1 MPMRQGPQI
10 LTASCYCTS
19 CQEAGR
25 RFEELEVRARGGR
38 ECFDPL
44 LCGDWKGDA
53 PKQTSNSASVR
64 ESSEN
69 TFACQTPCLGG
80 GKLLEPGK
88 ERRDA
93 VQRQR
98 A

>member
-1 MPMRQGPQI
+1 V
-10 LTASCYCTS
+10 
-19 CQEAGR
+19 R
-25 RFEELEVRARGGR
+25 RHLAPATGDWVLGLHLNWPARVDRSRLEVRAGGGR
-38 ECFDPL
+38 ECYDPL
-44 LCGDWKGDA
+44 FCGDWKGDA
-53 PKQTSNSASVR
+53 PKQTSNLASVR

-93 VQRQR
+93 VQRQW